1 MNDSDEINNLRA
13 INIAAFSIHEP
24 TDPLVTFEPSWYNVW
39 ESHMLRCSHN
49 KTGSSSWSFKRYG
62 FNNEMYREGIRKVSY
77 RPFINAMENTFSH
90 AYNSLNIKN
99 RRLLKN
105 ERNGLIYIDSW
116 GDLSSFE
123 KIDNWKD
130 TYSINIIPKKI
141 IKDYAIKHFT
151 SKLRGERNGLLN
163 AFLMAQGLLNSDM
176 LDNVFIYA
184 GYRAVPVMMFTE
196 IDKQPKTNFFTKK
209 TRNKTISIER
219 TSCFILNKKKESEYS
234 YEIGK
239 YFSLSRNI
247 NKSIDILIDNFNSN
261 IGGNIDSLYTSAL
274 PTHTH
279 SHILS
284 KFMIKS
290 GMVSNHISL
299 NEIYGDSGF
308 LTPAMIWADLEKSN
322 NKNIKNIMIN
332 LDGENGAWLV
342 HGWKS

>member
-1 MNDSDEINNLRA
+1 
-13 INIAAFSIHEP
+13 
-24 TDPLVTFEPSWYNVW
+24 
-39 ESHMLRCSHN
+39 MLRCSYK

-62 FNNEMYREGIRKVSY
+62 FNNEMYREGIRKASY

-99 RRLLKN
+99 RRSLKN

-141 IKDYAIKHFT
+141 IKDYSIKHFT
-151 SKLRGERNGLLN
+151 SKLRGERNGFLN

-196 IDKQPKTNFFTKK
+196 IDKQPKTHFLTKK
-209 TRNKTISIER
+209 IRNKTISIER
-219 TSCFILNKKKESEYS
+219 TSCFILNKKMESEYS
-234 YEIGK
+234 CEIDK
-239 YFSLSRNI
+239 YFSLSHNI
-247 NKSIDILIDNFNSN
+247 KRSIDILIDNFNSTVGDN
-261 IGGNIDSLYTSAL
+261 ISSLYTSAL

-279 SHILS
+279 SYILN
-284 KFMIKS
+284 KFVTKS
-290 GMVSNHISL
+290 GMSSNHISL
-299 NEIYGDSGF
+299 NETYGDSGF
-308 LTPAMIWADLEKSN
+308 LTPAMMWADLKKSN
-322 NKNIKNIMIN
+322 NKNNKDVMIN
-332 LDGENGAWLV
+332 LDGENGAWFV
-342 HGWKS
+342 HSWRS

>member
-1 MNDSDEINNLRA
+1 MNDIDRINSLKA

-24 TDPLVTFEPSWYNVW
+24 SDPLITFEPSWYNVW
-39 ESHMLRCSHN
+39 ESHMLRCSYK

-62 FNNEMYREGIRKVSY
+62 FNNEMYREGIRKASY

-99 RRLLKN
+99 RRSLKN

-141 IKDYAIKHFT
+141 IKDYSIKHFT
-151 SKLRGERNGLLN
+151 SKLRGERNGFLN

-196 IDKQPKTNFFTKK
+196 IDKQPKTHFLTKK
-209 TRNKTISIER
+209 IRNKTISIER
-219 TSCFILNKKKESEYS
+219 TSCFILNKKMESEYS
-234 YEIGK
+234 CEIDK
-239 YFSLSRNI
+239 YFSLSHNI
-247 NKSIDILIDNFNSN
+247 KRSIDILIDNFNSTVGDN
-261 IGGNIDSLYTSAL
+261 ISSLYTSAL

-279 SHILS
+279 SYILN
-284 KFMIKS
+284 KFVTKS
-290 GMVSNHISL
+290 GMSSNHISL
-299 NEIYGDSGF
+299 NETYGDSGF
-308 LTPAMIWADLEKSN
+308 LTPAMMWADLKKSN
-322 NKNIKNIMIN
+322 NKNNKDVMIN
-332 LDGENGAWLV
+332 LDGENGAWFV
-342 HGWKS
+342 HSWRS